1 MATALTFIQ
10 SSLRKLTAFQSGDQL
25 PAMEAND
32 CLEAFNDMLD
42 AWSTDENSVYGSVE
56 NIVYF
61 NGLSYQYTIGIDPT
75 GATVADF
82 SVERPLR
89 ITNAFTRITTQGT
102 GYDYPITIGDQ
113 DNFVKIGLKSL
124 PYPWP
129 TYLWYNPTFPF
140 GQINF
145 FGNPVA
151 GGELHLFTDTILAN
165 LTLNS
170 VINLPQGYSLALK
183 WNLAKWLCLEFGFPL
198 APALEKLAKE
208 SYSFV
213 KALNAQPIPESSFD
227 RELLFNGP
235 PTDAGGI
242 LYGWYR

>member
-1 MATALTFIQ
+1 MATALTYIQ

-25 PAMEAND
+25 ATMDAND

-56 NIVYF
+56 NILYF
-61 NGLSYQYTIGIDPT
+61 NGLSYQYSIGL
-75 GATVADF
+75 GATFNV
-82 SVERPLR
+82 PLR

-102 GYDYPITIGDQ
+102 GYDYPIQIGDQ
-113 DNFVKIGLKSL
+113 DNFVKIGLKSI

-129 TYLWYNPTFPF
+129 TYLWYNPTYPF
-140 GQINF
+140 GQLNF

-151 GGELHLFTDTILAN
+151 GGELHLFTDTILSN
-165 LTLNS
+165 VSLNT
-170 VINLPQGYSLALK
+170 VINLPQGYALGLK
-183 WNLAKWLCLEFGFPL
+183 WNLAKWICLEFGYPL
-198 APALEKLAKE
+198 SPALEKLAKE
-208 SYSFV
+208 SYNFIKS
-213 KALNAQPIPESSFD
+213 LNAQPVPESSFD